1 MKFKKEHVQKTQ
13 VYCAKHGKG
22 HITAIIDDVVHVQF
36 SRTRARFIAADG
48 DNGAGDKLHFFE
60 SQAK

>member
-1 MKFKKEHVQKTQ
+1 MKFKKQHIQKAQ

-22 HITAIIDDVVHVQF
+22 RITAIIDDVVHVQF
-36 SRTRARFIAADG
+36 SRARARFSAVDG

-60 SQAK
+60 SQAE

>member
-1 MKFKKEHVQKTQ
+1 MKFKKKHIQKTQ
-13 VYCAKHGKG
+13 VYCARYGKG
-22 HITAIIDDVVHVQF
+22 HITAIIDGVVHVQF
-36 SRTRARFIAADG
+36 SRTRARFSASDG